1 VTDQTATTGAGGRDS
16 TPREERNGPAPPGA
30 GPEPSG
36 PAGAAELTPVAA
48 KLVAAARALLAR
60 GGFQALTVEAVAAE
74 AGAYRDAVRYHFG
87 SKAALIA
94 AVVDSLA
101 HDQSLAA
108 VTKTHELPAGPER
121 VRALV
126 AGDRQLLDDRD
137 AFRDF
142 FALLPH
148 VVQDADLRGRVAA
161 LYEWYRDLY
170 AAGMSGEAGGAADD
184 VRRRDV
190 ASLMVAVTDGL
201 AVQELLDPDP
211 ERLDRLFRLW
221 EEILD
226 REPGV

>member
-1 VTDQTATTGAGGRDS
+1 MSDGTATTGGG
-16 TPREERNGPAPPGA
+16 E
-30 GPEPSG
+30 
-36 PAGAAELTPVAA
+36 PAGLSPVAA
-48 KLVAAARALLAR
+48 KLVAAARVLLAR

-87 SKAALIA
+87 SKSALVA

-108 VTKTHELPAGPER
+108 VARASGLPSTSGR
-121 VRALV
+121 VHALV
-126 AGDRQLLDDRD
+126 AADRQLADDRD

-148 VVQDADLRGRVAA
+148 VVQEADLRARVAA

-170 AAGMSGEAGGAADD
+170 SAGMAGEAAGPAAAGDEDAAAA
-184 VRRRDV
+184 RRRDV
-190 ASLMVAVTDGL
+190 ASLMVAMIDGL

-211 ERLDRLFRLW
+211 ARLDRLFRLW
-221 EEILD
+221 EELLA
-226 REPGV
+226 RETGA